1 VRHLFLNFNSVVKEV
16 TNLIY
21 LIQHTANVGVAY
33 VKNCSIRVQRF
44 FEIRRRKKDK
54 KFMKK
59 NNKNSI
65 EMPDKNI
72 NNPTK
77 KIQIILVTVTV
88 NKITVM
94 IPKAQKKSFK
104 QPR

>member
-1 VRHLFLNFNSVVKEV
+1 
-16 TNLIY
+16 
-21 LIQHTANVGVAY
+21 
-33 VKNCSIRVQRF
+33 
-44 FEIRRRKKDK
+44 
-54 KFMKK
+54 MKK